1 MLHCFVLVVHVH
13 PSFTIEINFVEVC
26 ERLSNFGVL
35 SLVEVTSVI
44 SKFYV
49 CQLVRFEMN
58 FVNVACGH

>member
-26 ERLSNFGVL
+26 ESSNFGVL

-49 CQLVRFEMN
+49 CATSRCLCVVKFQNKIL
-58 FVNVACGH
+58 